1 METETINPKVTQLSR
16 ELVREGYTKRID
28 IKSYWDSHG
37 RAIPW
42 KEDQIIKYP
51 EFKKFELYRV
61 INLWESD
68 YHRPVELE
76 FLHLYID
83 GERLTDIGEI
93 TCMETLK
100 TKLKLD
106 CCVGAG

>member
-1 METETINPKVTQLSR
+1 MSFETKEVSR
-16 ELVREGYTKRID
+16 ELADFGYTKRVD

-42 KEDQIIKYP
+42 GEDKILKFSAP
-51 EFKKFELYRV
+51 KKFELFRV
-61 INLWESD
+61 KRLWITD
-68 YHRPVELE
+68 FCDPQELE
-76 FLHLYID
+76 FLYLYLD
-83 GERLTDIGEI
+83 GEKLEDIGQI
-93 TCMETLK
+93 TCMTTLK

>member
-1 METETINPKVTQLSR
+1 MRITEVSR

-37 RAIPW
+37 KAIPW
-42 KEDQIIKYP
+42 KDDQIIKYTEP
-51 EFKKFELYRV
+51 VKFELYRV
-61 INLWESD
+61 VNLWESEYLD
-68 YHRPVELE
+68 PRE
-76 FLHLYID
+76 FEFFHLYIN
-83 GERLTDIGEI
+83 GEKLSDIGEI

>member
-1 METETINPKVTQLSR
+1 MKVTEISR
-16 ELVREGYTKRID
+16 ELIREGYTKRVD
-28 IKSYWDSHG
+28 TKPYWDAHG
-37 RAIPW
+37 KVIPW
-42 KEDQIIKYP
+42 GEPKVFKYP
-51 EFKKFELYRV
+51 EPKKFELYRV
-61 INLWESD
+61 VNLWESE
-68 YHRPVELE
+68 YHSPVEME

-83 GERLTDIGEI
+83 GEQLTDIGEI

>member
-1 METETINPKVTQLSR
+1 MKVTEISR

-28 IKSYWDSHG
+28 VKSYWDAHG
-37 RAIPW
+37 KAIPW
-42 KEDQIIKYP
+42 GDDKIIKYP

-61 INLWESD
+61 KRLWESD
-68 YHRPVELE
+68 YIEPTEFE

-83 GERLTDIGEI
+83 GEKLEDIGEI
-93 TCMETLK
+93 ACMEILK